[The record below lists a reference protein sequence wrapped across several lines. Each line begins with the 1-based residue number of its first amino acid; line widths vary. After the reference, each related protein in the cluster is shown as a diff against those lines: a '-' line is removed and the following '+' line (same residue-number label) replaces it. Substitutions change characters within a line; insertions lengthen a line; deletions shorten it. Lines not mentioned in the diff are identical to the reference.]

1 MPTNKK
7 QKVQILKVPEGDDIF
22 KHLAKSLIPYCKSSV
37 GSFLFIVEGSI
48 KKPRIGIKYPGR
60 KLRFRN
66 EIKKIH
72 KSSVL
77 WANLLDF
84 EVIPFE
90 KGKPGV
96 STKFTYANL
105 LKDFEDYKK
114 RSAEFWII
122 LLELHKHNR
131 IIKEIPTLEGIN
143 PKLFL
148 EMLKWMWIQEDTNYK
163 LSYKD
168 VESPLRYRLET
179 RSQKPTGKG
188 AGRNKF
194 FAALILVKEGYFSA
208 KEIRKIIP

>member
-1 MPTNKK
+1 MPNNKK
-7 QKVQILKVPEGDDIF
+7 QKIKILEIPEGDDIF
-22 KHLAKSLIPYCKSSV
+22 KHLAKSLIPYRKSSV

-60 KLRFRN
+60 KLRFRK
-66 EIKKIH
+66 EIKKIN

-84 EVIPFE
+84 E
-90 KGKPGV
+90 
-96 STKFTYANL
+96 
-105 LKDFEDYKK
+105 DYKK
-114 RSAEFWII
+114 GSKKFWEI

-131 IIKEIPTLEGIN
+131 IPKKIPNLKGIESR
-143 PKLFL
+143 LFL
-148 EMLKWMWIQEDTNYK
+148 EMLKWMWIQEDTNYR
-163 LSYKD
+163 LSYKE

-194 FAALILVKEGYFSA
+194 FV
-208 KEIRKIIP
+208 